1 MSRNVIYTNWWSFM
15 MMNHGVLAF
24 KVLRKSIN
32 VSGKLFSWVYFLIKY
47 QFPSKLARRPYF
59 YKLTVI
65 LPLGQLPQGQK
76 YHMSCHEKN
85 KICVDLT
92 QVAMQ
97 PMATWARLT
106 WGWVQLILMWW
117 VTAILRRI
125 PRFVLDI
132 STMWAPPV
140 IRLFINPMNTIVIG
154 TINQSEIGAICTNWT
169 LS

>member
-1 MSRNVIYTNWWSFM
+1 MHVLITCQRVLGKYHNWCGKEANCRKTANWWKLKFRTTNSRNTRMV
-15 MMNHGVLAF
+15 
-24 KVLRKSIN
+24 VLRQSIN
-32 VSGKLFSWVYFLIKY
+32 VSGRSFSWVYFLIKY

-117 VTAILRRI
+117 VELQLGVYSCGE
-125 PRFVLDI
+125 FQG
-132 STMWAPPV
+132 
-140 IRLFINPMNTIVIG
+140 LFSI
-154 TINQSEIGAICTNWT
+154 
-169 LS
+169 

>member
-1 MSRNVIYTNWWSFM
+1 MV
-15 MMNHGVLAF
+15 
-24 KVLRKSIN
+24 VLRHSIN
-32 VSGKLFSWVYFLIKY
+32 VSGKSFSWVYFLIKY

-106 WGWVQLILMWW
+106 WG
-117 VTAILRRI
+117 
-125 PRFVLDI
+125 
-132 STMWAPPV
+132 
-140 IRLFINPMNTIVIG
+140 
-154 TINQSEIGAICTNWT
+154 
-169 LS
+169 